1 MQNLIK
7 KRIIVPILFL
17 SLAVLVTAM
26 TPEQRLNQQEEL
38 ISTMQNEIV
47 QLKAMLL
54 ANEKDFRSIE
64 TKLDVS
70 NEFTTNS
77 IAELSVQLTQA
88 QADIS
93 DLEQIDE
100 GRRNL
105 HEGTDLTELNKVIT
119 DTIRR
124 VTTNENSI

>member
-105 HEGTDLTELNKVIT
+105 H
-119 DTIRR
+119 
-124 VTTNENSI
+124 